1 MAKRLINKKNA
12 NRKIIIIAIAV
23 IFVFV
28 LYFILN
34 NYQSESLSHQKIK
47 GWSTVDNRFSGAE
60 RNNASFILYGNFIFQ
75 NRKVKLPYSVYDL
88 KQNKM
93 RSLNRKM
100 KEYGNWKFI
109 SRKPDSILVEDPKNF
124 FSGKYCVEFGLA
136 KSRPITHHPDTLWVL
151 LSNDSTHI
159 VLNKLSSAVS
169 TQLYKKWLESETE
182 AGSR

>member
-1 MAKRLINKKNA
+1 MKRGVYIYK
-12 NRKIIIIAIAV
+12 
-23 IFVFV
+23 V
-28 LYFILN
+28 LGLVALLAFIVAC
-34 NYQSESLSHQKIK
+34 SDGSHIYPKIK
-47 GWSTVDNRFSGAE
+47 GWSTVDNRFSVAE
-60 RNNASFILYGNFIFQ
+60 RNNISYTLLGNFRFQ

-88 KQNKM
+88 KKNKIQDI
-93 RSLNRKM
+93 NREM

-109 SRKPDSILVEDPKNF
+109 SRKPDSILIEDPKKF
-124 FSGKYCVEFGLA
+124 FSGRYDVEFGIA
-136 KSRPITHHPDTLWVL
+136 RSIPGSHHPDTLWVL

>member
-12 NRKIIIIAIAV
+12 NSKIIIIAIAV
-23 IFVFV
+23 LFVFV
-28 LYFILN
+28 LYIVFN
-34 NYQSESLSHQKIK
+34 NCQSNSLSHLKIK

-60 RNNASFILYGNFIFQ
+60 RNNDSYILYGNFNFQ

-93 RSLNRKM
+93 QSLNRQM

-124 FSGKYCVEFGLA
+124 FSGKYYVEFGIA
-136 KSRPITHHPDTLWVL
+136 KSRPMTHHPDTLWVL

-159 VLNKLSSAVS
+159 VLNKLSSFIPNELF
-169 TQLYKKWLESETE
+169 QKWLE
-182 AGSR
+182 